1 MPYTLYCLQ
10 CVTLTNKMV
19 LRLWEVILQGGD
31 EDKKWVDKIHIGQIS
46 ISKWYFRNIFM
57 MKYIMRTEE
66 VGCLLFYSS
75 CHLHICGRNSMF
87 TVLVFCYI
95 EPGWQSS
102 SKKSHIGNVLG
113 RASHV
118 ASAMLLSSE
127 PGGQKQPQIIHEQAD
142 LAAFHQNFTVC
153 TNPWLSLN
161 FHMSRNNNICFQPFK
176 NIKSFLADLPSAI
189 EDRLPLG

>member
-1 MPYTLYCLQ
+1 MPYTALLSAMCNI
-10 CVTLTNKMV
+10 NKKV

-31 EDKKWVDKIHIGQIS
+31 KDEKWVDKIHIGQIS

-57 MKYIMRTEE
+57 MKYIIHTEE

-75 CHLHICGRNSMF
+75 CHLHIYGRNSMF

-95 EPGWQSS
+95 ELGWQSS
-102 SKKSHIGNVLG
+102 SKKSHIRNVLG

-127 PGGQKQPQIIHEQAD
+127 PQIIHEQTD
-142 LAAFHQNFTVC
+142 LAAFHQNFIVC

-161 FHMSRNNNICFQPFK
+161 FHMSQNNNICFQPFK

>member
-1 MPYTLYCLQ
+1 MLYCLQ

-19 LRLWEVILQGGD
+19 LRFEKLYCRVVIKI
-31 EDKKWVDKIHIGQIS
+31 KKWVDKLHIGQIS

-57 MKYIMRTEE
+57 IKYIMCTEE
-66 VGCLLFYSS
+66 VGCLLFYST
-75 CHLHICGRNSMF
+75 CHLHICGRNSIF

-95 EPGWQSS
+95 DPGWQSS
-102 SKKSHIGNVLG
+102 SKKSHIRNALG
-113 RASHV
+113 HASHV
-118 ASAMLLSSE
+118 ASAILLSSE
-127 PGGQKQPQIIHEQAD
+127 PGGQKQPQIIHDQAD
-142 LAAFHQNFTVC
+142 LAAFHQNFIVC

-161 FHMSRNNNICFQPFK
+161 FHMSRNNICFQPFK